1 MEEIISK
8 EEKSKVWIGKDGILN
23 IVINM
28 KNPVEDILDFLEE
41 VKKVLS
47 ALGDRVKILVDISG
61 SVLGHMR
68 SSQLRNR
75 AARHIRGW
83 LEKVKFEK
91 VAIFGGDVVRR
102 TITSFLVTATG
113 LKNIKV
119 FETKED
125 ALKWLKKP

>member
-1 MEEIISK
+1 MNSK

-23 IVINM
+23 IVISM
-28 KNPVEDILDFLEE
+28 QNPEENIIDLLEE

-68 SSQLRNR
+68 SSQLRKGVAKNVNEWR
-75 AARHIRGW
+75 Q
-83 LEKVKFEK
+83 KVNFEK
-91 VAIFGGDVVRR
+91 AALFGGDAIRR
-102 TITSFLVTATG
+102 TISSFVITATG

-119 FETKED
+119 FETKEE